1 MIKVERKVYE
11 KVIRRIAGAND
22 AQELAKEFSRNP
34 ELFFPILKDISR
46 GKKSPNYRILKKAAG
61 KESREEFIRG
71 RAKSILSLSAP
82 DDDYDKVLSELR
94 RHWLNLLNIHH
105 PDTTGEKWLSV
116 KERIEEVYEALKEP
130 MEEKKRD
137 PLAAPVVLLEEPLWK
152 RAASNRFVSLILFM
166 SIIGICSLFL
176 YAKKSGSI
184 LGGADDGTALVK
196 AATEI
201 DRPPDTARPEASGD
215 APISGREPGAN
226 NSAPKRLDENE
237 GPAVS
242 HGEKPEAPQL
252 RDTVTKTKIDSAIA
266 GADDTGS
273 GEDGRGNKVRR
284 PEKIMTAQGEEGPKE
299 ATQAEQKDQSERE
312 PVRVEELITAR
323 GKWMLDF
330 NILYSNIDTASG
342 RTEILT
348 LDGPGGQPILIP
360 VYVGEQ
366 VTDQD
371 FISYVMNVRYGLTNN
386 LEIFAF
392 SGFFSDFL
400 RTSLNGE
407 NHSDSDF
414 NFNFGGVGATYQI
427 RREDEYPALLA
438 SASVNIADNT
448 NFGDDDYEVSFFKTF
463 TGSLVSYYTVDP
475 IVFFLQGIY
484 QQNFER
490 KNGIS
495 IDPGEFFSLSPQIFF
510 IVNPFINLTGGFR
523 WRIQGADE
531 INNVQVNSTRTSISP
546 LFGVTYGVTD
556 DLIISLD
563 TEYRSEARIDQAI
576 ASLRF
581 TYMF

>member
-11 KVIRRIAGAND
+11 KVIRRIVSAND
-22 AQELAKEFSRNP
+22 AEELAREFLRNP

-61 KESREEFIRG
+61 KESREEFITG

-105 PDTTGEKWLSV
+105 PDKTGEKWLSV
-116 KERIEEVYEALKEP
+116 KERIEEVYEALKDP
-130 MEEKKRD
+130 IEERKRD
-137 PLAAPVVLLEEPLWK
+137 PLSAPVVVLEEPLWK

-166 SIIGICSLFL
+166 SIIGICSLFF

-184 LGGADDGTALVK
+184 LGGADDETVFVK
-196 AATEI
+196 AADEI
-201 DRPPDTARPEASGD
+201 DRPPDTATPIDPDAS
-215 APISGREPGAN
+215 PPSGLRQGAK
-226 NSAPKRLDENE
+226 SSYPKGLNENKSR
-237 GPAVS
+237 AVS
-242 HGEKPEAPQL
+242 HGEKPEAAPP
-252 RDTVTKTKIDSAIA
+252 RDTVTRTKIDDAVA

-273 GEDGRGNKVRR
+273 GEDGRGNEVRR
-284 PEKIMTAQGEEGPKE
+284 PEKIMTAQEGPKE
-299 ATQAEQKDQSERE
+299 ATQAEQKDQSERG

-371 FISYVMNVRYGLTNN
+371 FISYVLNVRYGLTNN

-438 SASVNIADNT
+438 SASVNIVDNT
-448 NFGDDDYEVSFFKTF
+448 NFGDDDYELSFFKTF

-475 IVFFLQGIY
+475 IVFFLQGVY

-531 INNVQVNSTRTSISP
+531 INNIQVNSTRTSISP

>member
-11 KVIRRIAGAND
+11 KVIRRIVSAND
-22 AQELAKEFSRNP
+22 AEELAKEFSRNP

-61 KESREEFIRG
+61 KESREEFITG

-105 PDTTGEKWLSV
+105 PDKTGEKWLSV
-116 KERIEEVYEALKEP
+116 KERIEEVYEALKDP
-130 MEEKKRD
+130 MEERKRD
-137 PLAAPVVLLEEPLWK
+137 PLSAPVVVLEEPLWK

-166 SIIGICSLFL
+166 SIIGICSLFF

-184 LGGADDGTALVK
+184 LGGADDGAVFVK
-196 AATEI
+196 AGDEI
-201 DRPPDTARPEASGD
+201 GRPPDTAPSQ
-215 APISGREPGAN
+215 APGVSSSDGRRPGAK
-226 NSAPKRLDENE
+226 NSSPKGLNENKSQ
-237 GPAVS
+237 AVS
-242 HGEKPEAPQL
+242 YGEKPEAPPP
-252 RDTVTKTKIDSAIA
+252 RDTVTKTKTVA

-273 GEDGRGNKVRR
+273 GEDGYDGEVRR
-284 PEKIMTAQGEEGPKE
+284 PEKIMTAQGQEGPKE
-299 ATQAEQKDQSERE
+299 ATQAEQKDQSERG

-348 LDGPGGQPILIP
+348 LDGPSGQPILIP

-371 FISYVMNVRYGLTNN
+371 FISYVLNVRYGLTNN

-427 RREDEYPALLA
+427 RREDRYPALLA

-448 NFGDDDYEVSFFKTF
+448 NFGDDDYELSFFKTF

-475 IVFFLQGIY
+475 IVFFLQGVY

-531 INNVQVNSTRTSISP
+531 INNIQVNSTRTSISP

>member
-22 AQELAKEFSRNP
+22 AEELAKEFSRNP

-61 KESREEFIRG
+61 KESREEFITG
-71 RAKSILSLSAP
+71 RAKSILSRSAP

-105 PDTTGEKWLSV
+105 PDKTGEKWLSV
-116 KERIEEVYEALKEP
+116 KERIEEVYEALKDP
-130 MEEKKRD
+130 MEERKRD
-137 PLAAPVVLLEEPLWK
+137 PLSAPVMLLKEPLWK
-152 RAASNRFVSLILFM
+152 RAALNRFVSLIFFI
-166 SIIGICSLFL
+166 SIIGICSLFF

-184 LGGADDGTALVK
+184 LGGADDETGFVK
-196 AATEI
+196 AADEI
-201 DRPPDTARPEASGD
+201 DRPPETAPSKAPD
-215 APISGREPGAN
+215 APPDPGRRAGAMR
-226 NSAPKRLDENE
+226 SSPKGPSENKSR
-237 GPAVS
+237 AVS
-242 HGEKPEAPQL
+242 HWEKPEAAPL
-252 RDTVTKTKIDSAIA
+252 KDTVTKTKTVAE
-266 GADDTGS
+266 ADDTGS
-273 GEDGRGNKVRR
+273 GEGGYDDKVRR
-284 PEKIMTAQGEEGPKE
+284 PEKIMTAQGQESPKE
-299 ATQAEQKDQSERE
+299 ATQAEQKDQSERG

-348 LDGPGGQPILIP
+348 LDGPSGQPILIP
-360 VYVGEQ
+360 VYVGDQ

-371 FISYVMNVRYGLTNN
+371 FISYVLNIRYGLTDN

-427 RREDEYPALLA
+427 RREDRYPALLA

-531 INNVQVNSTRTSISP
+531 INNIQVNSTRTSISP